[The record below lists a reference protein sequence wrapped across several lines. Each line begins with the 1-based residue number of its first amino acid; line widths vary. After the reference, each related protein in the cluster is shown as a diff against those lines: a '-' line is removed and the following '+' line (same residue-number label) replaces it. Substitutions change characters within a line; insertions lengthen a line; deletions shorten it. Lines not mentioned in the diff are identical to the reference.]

1 MIVGSAAIY
10 ANDSVD
16 VVDGDGVVVDT
27 IDDAL
32 DDIVDDA
39 IVVVVVIDDDDK
51 DDASGCDD
59 IVDDVIVVVVV
70 VDKDDAS
77 GCDDI
82 ADVTDYDDTGV
93 DYVDDDTVLRQLVP
107 LDDQP
112 YGSTW
117 NNLNPCNYYRKM
129 FN

>member
-16 VVDGDGVVVDT
+16 VVDGVGVVVDN

-39 IVVVVVIDDDDK
+39 IVVVVVVIDDDDK

-59 IVDDVIVVVVV
+59 IVDDVIVVVV

-93 DYVDDDTVLRQLVP
+93 DYVDGDTVLRQLVP

-112 YGSTW
+112 YGST
-117 NNLNPCNYYRKM
+117 
-129 FN
+129 

>member
-16 VVDGDGVVVDT
+16 VDDDGVAVVVDN

-39 IVVVVVIDDDDK
+39 IVVVVAVDDDK
-51 DDASGCDD
+51 DDASGYDD
-59 IVDDVIVVVVV
+59 AIVVV

-93 DYVDDDTVLRQLVP
+93 DYVDDDTVLRHLVP

-129 FN
+129 FY

>member
-16 VVDGDGVVVDT
+16 VDDDGVAVVVDN

-39 IVVVVVIDDDDK
+39 I
-51 DDASGCDD
+51 
-59 IVDDVIVVVVV
+59 VVV

-93 DYVDDDTVLRQLVP
+93 DYVDDDTVLRHLVP

-129 FN
+129 FY

>member
-16 VVDGDGVVVDT
+16 VVDDGVAVVVDN

-32 DDIVDDA
+32 DDIVGDA
-39 IVVVVVIDDDDK
+39 IVVVVAVDDDK
-51 DDASGCDD
+51 DDASGYDD
-59 IVDDVIVVVVV
+59 AIVVVVV

-112 YGSTW
+112 YGST
-117 NNLNPCNYYRKM
+117 
-129 FN
+129 